1 METFLETEKSQK
13 IPKEF
18 VCIHCDY
25 STSSKKDYSKHL
37 TTRKHSLSVDG
48 NQMETKKIPKSQKSQ
63 NGFNCDHCG
72 RSYNARSGLWKHNK
86 LCVGFEKKQQPESIK
101 PILESSPNLDKDMF
115 MEIMKQNKELQNLL
129 VEQNKEAQNVLKE
142 QNNKLMEELKQ
153 SRQIQNNTI
162 TNSNNNNNSNNSF
175 NLNFFLNEQCKNAVN
190 LMDFID
196 SLKVGIKDLERTGRV
211 GYVEGISQIFLD
223 GLRELD
229 VYSRPIHCT
238 DLKRET
244 VYVKN
249 ENKWEK
255 ENEEKS
261 RLKNA
266 VKKIA
271 TKNLKQLS
279 NWEKENPEFSNSDS
293 KESEQYLVISKRSL
307 GGFDEEEDEKYKD
320 NILKNVLKQVVLEKK

>member
-1 METFLETEKSQK
+1 METLLETEKSQK

-18 VCIHCDY
+18 VCVSCNY
-25 STSSKKDYSKHL
+25 STGSKKDFLKHQ
-37 TTRKHSLSVDG
+37 TTRKHILNVDG

-63 NGFNCDHCG
+63 NELNCLHCG
-72 RSYNARSGLWKHNK
+72 RMYNARSGLWKHTRV
-86 LCVGFEKKQQPESIK
+86 CMGKQQTGIVQSTIET
-101 PILESSPNLDKDMF
+101 SPNLDKDMF

-129 VEQNKEAQNVLKE
+129 VEQNKEAQNVLRE
-142 QNNKLMEELKQ
+142 QNNKLMEELKNTRNVQ
-153 SRQIQNNTI
+153 HNTI
-162 TNSNNNNNSNNSF
+162 SNSNNNNNSNNSF

-244 VYVKN
+244 VYVKD
-249 ENKWEK
+249 EDKWEK
-255 ENEEKS
+255 ENEEKT

-279 NWEKENPEFSNSDS
+279 NWEKENPEFSNSHS
-293 KESEQYLVISKRSL
+293 KESEEYLVISKRSL
-307 GGFDEEEDEKYKD
+307 GGFDQEEDEKYKN
-320 NILKNVLKQVVLEKK
+320 NILKNVLKQVVLKGKP